1 VTLLEHFHNRLRC
14 GAVVAEKQQHL
25 TIKVAAATQPVAAMQ
40 VSSSVATGGK
50 ASEAT
55 ASNNAKEHA
64 HQQLK
69 RN

>member
-25 TIKVAAATQPVAAMQ
+25 TIKVAVATQPVAAMQ

-55 ASNNAKEHA
+55 ASNNAKEHT